1 MITNP
6 EFWRIHDLA
15 LFSVWRYFRQAAPRA
30 AGVVEGSRAAAR
42 SEDRGSNRAS
52 PRKNGRTFLQIGE
65 EIMDDEMRREFSKL
79 YDALI
84 HVDAK
89 NDIRW
94 ISLAFTVNYV
104 LLGIIL
110 WRLFG

>member
-1 MITNP
+1 
-6 EFWRIHDLA
+6 LA
-15 LFSVWRYFRQAAPRA
+15 RYFRRVAPRA
-30 AGVVEGSRAAAR
+30 AGVVEGSRDVVDQKI
-42 SEDRGSNRAS
+42 EDQTEHRRQNS
-52 PRKNGRTFLQIGE
+52 RTFLQIRE
-65 EIMDDEMRREFSKL
+65 EVMDDEMRREFSKL

-84 HVDAK
+84 HVGAK
-89 NDIRW
+89 NDFGW